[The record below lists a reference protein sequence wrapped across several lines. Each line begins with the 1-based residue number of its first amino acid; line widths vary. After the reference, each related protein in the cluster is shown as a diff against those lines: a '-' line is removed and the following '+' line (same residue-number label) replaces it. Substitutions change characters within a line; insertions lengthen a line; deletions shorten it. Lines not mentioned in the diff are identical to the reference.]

1 MPRRR
6 PRKLL
11 RRVTH
16 GRWMKNQKNESLE
29 IKGSSPLLS
38 STTKIKV

>member
-11 RRVTH
+11 RGDPH